1 MSLDKIIEIGK
12 RIKAINSSSKDLDSM
27 TKPQIK
33 TYGESIG
40 VSLPGSLSKAKM
52 IDKVNSDDAFL
63 EAEEDRKRLEAREVC
78 REMDGV

>member
-12 RIKAINSSSKDLDSM
+12 RVKAINSSSKDLDSM

-33 TYGESIG
+33 AYGESIG
-40 VSLPGSLSKAKM
+40 VSLLTSLSKPKM
-52 IDKVNSDDAFL
+52 IDKIKSEDAFI

-78 REMDGV
+78 REMNGV

>member
-12 RIKAINSSSKDLDSM
+12 RVKAINSSSKDLDSM

-33 TYGESIG
+33 AYGESIG
-40 VSLPGSLSKAKM
+40 VSLSTSLSKAKM

-78 REMDGV
+78 REMNGL